1 MFAVNLEEML
11 IVSQIQGRHRD
22 RICSAGQRSM
32 QLMDAKDEFI
42 QASYTRVPTQLIL
55 GLCHPEIGSWTRKG
69 IKETPTCRRG
79 LNPGR
84 GLSINEIYIESRNH
98 SIGLNAWYDPDYLS
112 ETKVKWGLINTCHIP
127 DFENLFVSSNMRL
140 LPVRWPSQL
149 WHGAV
154 ITISF

>member
-1 MFAVNLEEML
+1 ML
-11 IVSQIQGRHRD
+11 IVPRIQGRHRV
-22 RICSAGQRSM
+22 RICSAEQRSM

-42 QASYTRVPTQLIL
+42 WASYTRVPTQVIP
-55 GLCHPEIGSWTRKG
+55 GLCHPEMGSWTRKG
-69 IKETPTCRRG
+69 IKETPTCRKS

-84 GLSINEIYIESRNH
+84 GLPINEIYIESRNY
-98 SIGLNAWYDPDYLS
+98 SIGLSSWYDPDYLS
-112 ETKVKWGLINTCHIP
+112 ETKVKWGLVNACHIP

-149 WHGAV
+149 WHGTV